1 MHEDAGG
8 EQHNITEA
16 APNEVLATVGKV
28 MKADHRLGGGV
39 GACSQGRTNGRTT
52 RRGIR
57 AVEFQPDLKT
67 IHSGSKI

>member
-39 GACSQGRTNGRTT
+39 GACS
-52 RRGIR
+52 
-57 AVEFQPDLKT
+57 
-67 IHSGSKI
+67 